1 MEKQFR
7 DYMIEKYILGV
18 KDNNRKELTINNNA
32 KLKNEKEELITKL
45 GAEETKN

>member
-45 GAEETKN
+45 GGEETKN

>member
-45 GAEETKN
+45 GCEETKN

>member
-45 GAEETKN
+45 ATEETKN

>member
-45 GAEETKN
+45 SGEETKN

>member
-32 KLKNEKEELITKL
+32 KLKNEKEELITNF
-45 GAEETKN
+45 GGEETKN